1 MIVILGL
8 YITILY
14 PVEALD
20 MFRYHDIIAWEY
32 DFNLMNM
39 VYHGNIKYPG

>member
-20 MFRYHDIIAWEY
+20 MFRFHDNIAWEY
-32 DFNLMNM
+32 DSNLMNM
-39 VYHGNIKYPG
+39 VHHGNIKYPG